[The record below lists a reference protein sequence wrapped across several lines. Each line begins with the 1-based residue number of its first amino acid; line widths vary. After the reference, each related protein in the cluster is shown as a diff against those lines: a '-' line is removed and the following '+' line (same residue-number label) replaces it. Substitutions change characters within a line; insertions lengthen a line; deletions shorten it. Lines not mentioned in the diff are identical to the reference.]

1 MSVSAQTVL
10 DRAEFIFQ
18 DTSNIRWT
26 AAELLLWLN
35 DAQREIALL
44 KPDATATNT
53 TITLATGTKQ
63 SVPSGGNRLLKVV
76 RNMSA
81 ASGGTG
87 KTAIRIV
94 SRDALDTQE
103 PNWHDPTVAGYSK
116 HGTMVKNYMYSEE
129 DPRTFYVYPGVA
141 GASYIELV
149 YSANPATI
157 AANANLGVPDIFAN
171 AVLDYVLYRGY
182 MKETESAS
190 QQRATTH
197 FQLFMTS
204 VMGKTNIDSI
214 TSPNFTAGNAAGLAP
229 VANMSGVQ
237 G

>member
-1 MSVSAQTVL
+1 MSVTVQSVV

-26 AAELLLWLN
+26 TAELLLWLN
-35 DAQREIALL
+35 DAQREIALF
-44 KPDATATNT
+44 KPDA

-81 ASGGTG
+81 ASSGTG

-116 HGTMVKNYMYSEE
+116 HTNIVKNYMYSEE

-141 GASYIELV
+141 GNAYIELV
-149 YSANPATI
+149 YSSNPATVAI
-157 AANANLGVPDIFAN
+157 NANLGVPDVYAN

-197 FQLFMTS
+197 YQLFMGALVS
-204 VMGKTNIDSI
+204 KTQIDAG
-214 TSPNFTAGNAAGLAP
+214 TSPNFSGSTSVAP
-229 VANMSGVQ
+229 TVQ
-237 G
+237 GQV

>member
-1 MSVSAQTVL
+1 MSVTAQSVV

-26 AAELLLWLN
+26 AAELILWLN

-63 SVPSGGNRLLKVV
+63 SIPAGGNRLLKVI

-87 KTAIRIV
+87 KTAIRLV

-116 HGTMVKNYMYSEE
+116 HTNIVKNYMYSEE
-129 DPRTFYVYPGVA
+129 DPRNFYVYPGVA
-141 GASYIELV
+141 GSAYIELV

-157 AANANLGVPDIFAN
+157 AINANLGVPDVFAN

-182 MKETESAS
+182 MKETETAS
-190 QQRATTH
+190 QQRATMH

-204 VMGKTNIDSI
+204 VAGKTQIDSV
-214 TSPNFTAGNAAGLAP
+214 TSPNFTVSAP
-229 VANMSGVQ
+229 TAVPPPVMGGQ
-237 G
+237 L

>member
-1 MSVSAQTVL
+1 MSVTAQSVV

-26 AAELLLWLN
+26 AAELILWLN
-35 DAQREIALL
+35 DAQREIALF

-63 SVPSGGNRLLKVV
+63 SIPAGGNRLLKVI

-87 KTAIRIV
+87 KTAIRLV

-116 HGTMVKNYMYSEE
+116 HTNIVKNYMYSEE
-129 DPRTFYVYPGVA
+129 DPRHFYVYPGVA
-141 GASYIELV
+141 GSAYIELV

-157 AANANLGVPDIFAN
+157 AIDANLGVPDVFAN

-182 MKETESAS
+182 MKETETAS
-190 QQRATTH
+190 QQRAATH
-197 FQLFMTS
+197 YQLFLAS
-204 VMGKTNIDSI
+204 VNGKTQIDDI
-214 TSPNFTAGNAAGLAP
+214 TSPNFTGSVPAGPAVMGQ
-229 VANMSGVQ
+229 V
-237 G
+237 

>member
-1 MSVSAQTVL
+1 MSVTVQSVV

-26 AAELLLWLN
+26 TAELLFWLN

-81 ASGGTG
+81 ASSGTG

-116 HGTMVKNYMYSEE
+116 HTNIVKNYMYSEE

-141 GASYIELV
+141 GNAYIELV
-149 YSANPATI
+149 YSSNPATVAI
-157 AANANLGVPDIFAN
+157 NANLGVPDVYAN

-197 FQLFMTS
+197 YQLFMGALVS
-204 VMGKTNIDSI
+204 KTQIDNF
-214 TSPNFTAGNAAGLAP
+214 TSPNVTTGAAPMAP
-229 VANMSGVQ
+229 TVQ
-237 G
+237 GQV